1 MPPRWNGQPAPRIK
15 HRSISIGAATT
26 SSASM
31 RPISSAR
38 AFSTRS
44 RACSAVLG
52 RLPTLNSFA
61 VSSLTYGSP
70 SGVQS

>member
-1 MPPRWNGQPAPRIK
+1 M
-15 HRSISIGAATT
+15 SIGAATT

-38 AFSTRS
+38 AF
-44 RACSAVLG
+44 RALCRNCSAVLG
-52 RLPTLNSFA
+52 WFPTVNSLA